1 MKNYLLPILFLV
13 ILSCNKTEASL
24 PPQKQENSNVS
35 QVSSP
40 QTNVQTQTII
50 FRDAQGNILTE
61 SQKDSIVQNTKGI
74 QALRSF
80 NDNTTEYILFKTFD
94 DLRGFVP
101 DDVVDNLIREDKLRK
116 SGGPAQVFRQ
126 RLLDKW
132 QNQPLPEKKFSL
144 MNGEEKS
151 FSDYFGSMLV
161 VNFWYT
167 TCGPCIIEMP
177 ALNQLVDD
185 YKESDINFL
194 SFSFDKKE
202 DLEINVKD
210 DMDALVQGED
220 LSEEFKTKA
229 STIFEA
235 AVSAKVLSE
244 VNQRIEE
251 LETNYKKEI
260 SEAKEEHLSTI
271 TEKVDGY
278 LNYVC
283 EEWMKENELAVE
295 KGIRSELVEDFMTG
309 LKNLFT
315 EHYID
320 IPEEKVDL
328 VDDLFEKVEEL
339 EQKLDESINTSVDI
353 KKELAEYRK
362 AETLR
367 EVSEDLADTEKE
379 KLGKLAEGI
388 DFEDKSQYSEKLEVI
403 KENYFP
409 KQQSETITEELEN
422 TEVEEQNSSEPDVD
436 PVMKRYVSSLTR
448 LNK

>member
-1 MKNYLLPILFLV
+1 MSEEILEQTAEELEEEQQAV
-13 ILSCNKTEASL
+13 A
-24 PPQKQENSNVS
+24 
-35 QVSSP
+35 VSS
-40 QTNVQTQTII
+40 
-50 FRDAQGNILTE
+50 
-61 SQKDSIVQNTKGI
+61 
-74 QALRSF
+74 
-80 NDNTTEYILFKTFD
+80 
-94 DLRGFVP
+94 
-101 DDVVDNLIREDKLRK
+101 
-116 SGGPAQVFRQ
+116 
-126 RLLDKW
+126 
-132 QNQPLPEKKFSL
+132 
-144 MNGEEKS
+144 GEEILDEAKAKVKEEDEEEGEEEVEEAVSVPKTKAGMIKALYNQLNTMKKSDLSDS
-151 FSDYFGSMLV
+151 FSKIMGSTLAEEEEPDEDEEEEETPMENKKL
-161 VNFWYT
+161 
-167 TCGPCIIEMP
+167 
-177 ALNQLVDD
+177 
-185 YKESDINFL
+185 
-194 SFSFDKKE
+194 KKE
-202 DLEINVKD
+202 DLEIDVKE
-210 DMDALVQGED
+210 DMDALVSGED

-235 AVSAKVLSE
+235 AVSAKVISE
-244 VNQRIEE
+244 VNQRVDE
-251 LETNYKKEI
+251 LEANYNIEM
-260 SEAKEEHLSTI
+260 SEAKEEHLSTV

-278 LNYVC
+278 LNYVT

-353 KKELAEYRK
+353 KKELAEYKK

-379 KLGKLAEGI
+379 KLGKLADGI

-422 TEVEEQNSSEPDVD
+422 TEEEQDISESVD
-436 PVMKRYVSSLTR
+436 PVMSKYASALTR

>member
-1 MKNYLLPILFLV
+1 MSEEILEQTAEELEEEQQAV
-13 ILSCNKTEASL
+13 AE
-24 PPQKQENSNVS
+24 E
-35 QVSSP
+35 SS
-40 QTNVQTQTII
+40 
-50 FRDAQGNILTE
+50 
-61 SQKDSIVQNTKGI
+61 
-74 QALRSF
+74 
-80 NDNTTEYILFKTFD
+80 
-94 DLRGFVP
+94 
-101 DDVVDNLIREDKLRK
+101 
-116 SGGPAQVFRQ
+116 
-126 RLLDKW
+126 
-132 QNQPLPEKKFSL
+132 
-144 MNGEEKS
+144 GEEILDEAKAKVKEDGDEEAEGEEEEVEESVSVPKTKAGMIKALYDQLNGMKKADLADS
-151 FSDYFGSMLV
+151 FSKIMGSTLAEEEGDEEEGEEEEAPMENKKL
-161 VNFWYT
+161 
-167 TCGPCIIEMP
+167 
-177 ALNQLVDD
+177 
-185 YKESDINFL
+185 
-194 SFSFDKKE
+194 KKE

-251 LETNYKKEI
+251 LETSYKKEI
-260 SEAKEEHLSTI
+260 AEAKEDHLSTV

-278 LNYVC
+278 LNYVV

-339 EQKLDESINTSVDI
+339 EQKLDESINTNVDV
-353 KKELAEYRK
+353 KKELAEYKRE
-362 AETLR
+362 ETLR

-388 DFEDKSQYSEKLEVI
+388 DFEDKSQYTEKLEVI

-422 TEVEEQNSSEPDVD
+422 TEKEQPSSEPDID
-436 PVMKRYVSSLTR
+436 PIMSKYASALTR
-448 LNK
+448 NNK

>member
-1 MKNYLLPILFLV
+1 MSEEILEQTAEELEEEQQAV
-13 ILSCNKTEASL
+13 AE
-24 PPQKQENSNVS
+24 
-35 QVSSP
+35 SS
-40 QTNVQTQTII
+40 
-50 FRDAQGNILTE
+50 
-61 SQKDSIVQNTKGI
+61 
-74 QALRSF
+74 
-80 NDNTTEYILFKTFD
+80 
-94 DLRGFVP
+94 
-101 DDVVDNLIREDKLRK
+101 
-116 SGGPAQVFRQ
+116 
-126 RLLDKW
+126 
-132 QNQPLPEKKFSL
+132 
-144 MNGEEKS
+144 GEEILDEAKAKVEKEEVDEEEVAEEKEEVEEAVSVPKTKAGMIKALYNQLNAMKKSELSDS
-151 FSDYFGSMLV
+151 FSKIMGSTL
-161 VNFWYT
+161 
-167 TCGPCIIEMP
+167 
-177 ALNQLVDD
+177 
-185 YKESDINFL
+185 KEEEEADEDEEEEKPMESKKL
-194 SFSFDKKE
+194 KKE
-202 DLEINVKD
+202 DLEIDVKED
-210 DMDALVQGED
+210 IEAIVNGED
-220 LSEEFKTKA
+220 LSEDFKTKA

-244 VNQRIEE
+244 VNQRIDE

-260 SEAKEEHLSTI
+260 TDAKAEHLSTV

-278 LNYVC
+278 LNYVT

-353 KKELAEYRK
+353 KKELAEYKK

-379 KLGKLAEGI
+379 KLGKLADGI

-422 TEVEEQNSSEPDVD
+422 TEVEEQDSSEPSTD

-448 LNK
+448 FNK

>member
-1 MKNYLLPILFLV
+1 MSEEILEQTAEELEEEQQAV
-13 ILSCNKTEASL
+13 A
-24 PPQKQENSNVS
+24 
-35 QVSSP
+35 VSS
-40 QTNVQTQTII
+40 
-50 FRDAQGNILTE
+50 
-61 SQKDSIVQNTKGI
+61 
-74 QALRSF
+74 
-80 NDNTTEYILFKTFD
+80 
-94 DLRGFVP
+94 
-101 DDVVDNLIREDKLRK
+101 
-116 SGGPAQVFRQ
+116 
-126 RLLDKW
+126 
-132 QNQPLPEKKFSL
+132 
-144 MNGEEKS
+144 GEEILDEAKAKVKEEDEEEGEEEVEEAVSVPKTKAGMIKALYNQLNTMKKSDLSDS
-151 FSDYFGSMLV
+151 FSKIMGSTLAEEEEADEDEEEEETPMENKKL
-161 VNFWYT
+161 
-167 TCGPCIIEMP
+167 
-177 ALNQLVDD
+177 
-185 YKESDINFL
+185 
-194 SFSFDKKE
+194 KKE
-202 DLEINVKD
+202 DLEIDVKE
-210 DMDALVQGED
+210 DMDALVSGED

-235 AVSAKVLSE
+235 AVSAKVISE
-244 VNQRIEE
+244 VNSRIDE
-251 LETNYKKEI
+251 LETSYKKEI
-260 SEAKEEHLSTI
+260 TDAKEEHLSTV

-278 LNYVC
+278 LNYVT

-353 KKELAEYRK
+353 KKELAEYKK

-422 TEVEEQNSSEPDVD
+422 TEKEQDSSEPVID
-436 PVMKRYVSSLTR
+436 PIMSKYASALTR

>member
-1 MKNYLLPILFLV
+1 MSEEILEQTAEELEEEQQAVAESSGEEILDEAKAKVEKEEVDEEEVAEEAEEVEEAVSVPKTKAGMIKALYNQLNTMKKSD
-13 ILSCNKTEASL
+13 LSDSFSKIMGST
-24 PPQKQENSNVS
+24 
-35 QVSSP
+35 
-40 QTNVQTQTII
+40 
-50 FRDAQGNILTE
+50 LTE
-61 SQKDSIVQNTKGI
+61 EEEAD
-74 QALRSF
+74 
-80 NDNTTEYILFKTFD
+80 
-94 DLRGFVP
+94 
-101 DDVVDNLIREDKLRK
+101 ED
-116 SGGPAQVFRQ
+116 
-126 RLLDKW
+126 
-132 QNQPLPEKKFSL
+132 EE
-144 MNGEEKS
+144 EEKP
-151 FSDYFGSMLV
+151 M
-161 VNFWYT
+161 
-167 TCGPCIIEMP
+167 
-177 ALNQLVDD
+177 
-185 YKESDINFL
+185 ESKKL
-194 SFSFDKKE
+194 KKE
-202 DLEINVKD
+202 DLEIDVKED
-210 DMDALVQGED
+210 IEAIVNGED
-220 LSEEFKTKA
+220 LSEDFKTKA

-244 VNQRIEE
+244 VNSRIDE

-260 SEAKEEHLSTI
+260 TEAKEEHLSTV

-278 LNYVC
+278 LNYVT

-367 EVSEDLADTEKE
+367 EVSEGLADTEKE
-379 KLGKLAEGI
+379 KLGKLADGI

-422 TEVEEQNSSEPDVD
+422 TEEEQNISESTTD
-436 PVMKRYVSSLTR
+436 PIMSKYASALTR

>member
-1 MKNYLLPILFLV
+1 MSEEILEQTAEELEEEQQAVAESSGEEILDEAKTKVKEEGEEGDDEEEKEVEEAVSVPKTKAGMIKALYDQLSAMKKSD
-13 ILSCNKTEASL
+13 LSDSFSKIMGST
-24 PPQKQENSNVS
+24 
-35 QVSSP
+35 
-40 QTNVQTQTII
+40 
-50 FRDAQGNILTE
+50 LTE
-61 SQKDSIVQNTKGI
+61 D
-74 QALRSF
+74 
-80 NDNTTEYILFKTFD
+80 EH
-94 DLRGFVP
+94 
-101 DDVVDNLIREDKLRK
+101 E
-116 SGGPAQVFRQ
+116 
-126 RLLDKW
+126 
-132 QNQPLPEKKFSL
+132 E
-144 MNGEEKS
+144 GEEEEEEEKP
-151 FSDYFGSMLV
+151 V
-161 VNFWYT
+161 
-167 TCGPCIIEMP
+167 
-177 ALNQLVDD
+177 
-185 YKESDINFL
+185 ESKKL
-194 SFSFDKKE
+194 KKE
-202 DLEINVKD
+202 DLEIDIKD
-210 DMDALVQGED
+210 DIEAITNGED
-220 LSEEFKTKA
+220 LSEDFKTKA

-251 LETNYKKEI
+251 LETSYKKEI
-260 SEAKEEHLSTI
+260 TEAKEEHLSTI

-278 LNYVC
+278 LNYVT

-353 KKELAEYRK
+353 KKELAEYKK

-379 KLGKLAEGI
+379 KLGKLAGGI

-422 TEVEEQNSSEPDVD
+422 TEEEQDSSESSTD
-436 PVMKRYVSSLTR
+436 PVMSRYVSSLTR
-448 LNK
+448 FNK

>member
-1 MKNYLLPILFLV
+1 MSEEILEQTAEELEEEQQAV
-13 ILSCNKTEASL
+13 AE
-24 PPQKQENSNVS
+24 
-35 QVSSP
+35 SS
-40 QTNVQTQTII
+40 
-50 FRDAQGNILTE
+50 
-61 SQKDSIVQNTKGI
+61 
-74 QALRSF
+74 
-80 NDNTTEYILFKTFD
+80 
-94 DLRGFVP
+94 
-101 DDVVDNLIREDKLRK
+101 
-116 SGGPAQVFRQ
+116 
-126 RLLDKW
+126 
-132 QNQPLPEKKFSL
+132 
-144 MNGEEKS
+144 GEEILDEAKAKVEKEEVDEEEVAEEAEEVEEAVSVPKTKAGMIKALYNQLNAMKKADLSDS
-151 FSDYFGSMLV
+151 FSKIMGSTLAEEEEADEDEEETPMENKKL
-161 VNFWYT
+161 
-167 TCGPCIIEMP
+167 
-177 ALNQLVDD
+177 
-185 YKESDINFL
+185 
-194 SFSFDKKE
+194 KKE
-202 DLEINVKD
+202 DLEIDVKED
-210 DMDALVQGED
+210 IEAIVNGED

-244 VNQRIEE
+244 VNSRIDE
-251 LETNYKKEI
+251 LETSYKKEI
-260 SEAKEEHLSTI
+260 TDAKEEHLSTV

-278 LNYVC
+278 LNYVT

-353 KKELAEYRK
+353 KKELAEYKK

-379 KLGKLAEGI
+379 KLGKLADGI

-422 TEVEEQNSSEPDVD
+422 TEEEQDSSESSVD
-436 PVMKRYVSSLTR
+436 PVMSKYASALTR

>member
-1 MKNYLLPILFLV
+1 MSEEILEQTAEELEEEQQAV
-13 ILSCNKTEASL
+13 AE
-24 PPQKQENSNVS
+24 
-35 QVSSP
+35 SS
-40 QTNVQTQTII
+40 
-50 FRDAQGNILTE
+50 
-61 SQKDSIVQNTKGI
+61 
-74 QALRSF
+74 
-80 NDNTTEYILFKTFD
+80 
-94 DLRGFVP
+94 
-101 DDVVDNLIREDKLRK
+101 
-116 SGGPAQVFRQ
+116 
-126 RLLDKW
+126 
-132 QNQPLPEKKFSL
+132 
-144 MNGEEKS
+144 GEEILDEAKAKVEKEEVDEEEVAEEKEEVEEAVSVPKTKAGMIKALYNQLNGMKKSDLSDS
-151 FSDYFGSMLV
+151 FSKIMGSTLAEEEEADEDEEETPMENKKL
-161 VNFWYT
+161 
-167 TCGPCIIEMP
+167 
-177 ALNQLVDD
+177 
-185 YKESDINFL
+185 
-194 SFSFDKKE
+194 KKE
-202 DLEINVKD
+202 DLEIDVKED
-210 DMDALVQGED
+210 IEAIVNGED

-244 VNQRIEE
+244 VNQRIDE

-260 SEAKEEHLSTI
+260 TDAKEEHLSTV

-278 LNYVC
+278 LNYVT

-353 KKELAEYRK
+353 KKELAEYKK

-379 KLGKLAEGI
+379 KLGKLADGI

-422 TEVEEQNSSEPDVD
+422 TEKEQDISESVD
-436 PVMKRYVSSLTR
+436 PIMSKYASALTR

>member
-1 MKNYLLPILFLV
+1 MSEEILEQTAEELEEEQQAVAESSGEEILDEAKAKVEKEEVDEEEVAEEKEEVEETVSVPKTKAGMIKALYDQLSAMKKSD
-13 ILSCNKTEASL
+13 LSDSFSKIMGST
-24 PPQKQENSNVS
+24 
-35 QVSSP
+35 
-40 QTNVQTQTII
+40 
-50 FRDAQGNILTE
+50 LTE
-61 SQKDSIVQNTKGI
+61 VDEEHEEDEEE
-74 QALRSF
+74 
-80 NDNTTEYILFKTFD
+80 DNPKYEAK
-94 DLRGFVP
+94 
-101 DDVVDNLIREDKLRK
+101 KL
-116 SGGPAQVFRQ
+116 
-126 RLLDKW
+126 
-132 QNQPLPEKKFSL
+132 
-144 MNGEEKS
+144 
-151 FSDYFGSMLV
+151 
-161 VNFWYT
+161 
-167 TCGPCIIEMP
+167 
-177 ALNQLVDD
+177 
-185 YKESDINFL
+185 
-194 SFSFDKKE
+194 KKE
-202 DLEINVKD
+202 DLEIDVKD
-210 DMDALVQGED
+210 DIEAITNGED
-220 LSEEFKTKA
+220 LSEDFKTKA

-244 VNQRIEE
+244 VNQRIDE
-251 LETNYKKEI
+251 LETSYKKEI
-260 SEAKEEHLSTI
+260 TDAKEEHLSTV

-278 LNYVC
+278 LNYVT

-353 KKELAEYRK
+353 KKELAEYKK

-379 KLGKLAEGI
+379 KLGKLADGI

-422 TEVEEQNSSEPDVD
+422 TEEEQTISESITD
-436 PVMKRYVSSLTR
+436 PIMSKYASALTR

>member
-1 MKNYLLPILFLV
+1 MSEEILEQTAEELEEEQQAVAESSGEEILDEAKTKVKEEGEEEEGEEEVEEEVKETVSVPKTKAGMIKALYDQLNGMKKAD
-13 ILSCNKTEASL
+13 LSDSFSKIMGST
-24 PPQKQENSNVS
+24 
-35 QVSSP
+35 
-40 QTNVQTQTII
+40 
-50 FRDAQGNILTE
+50 LTE
-61 SQKDSIVQNTKGI
+61 VDEEHGEDDEEE
-74 QALRSF
+74 
-80 NDNTTEYILFKTFD
+80 DNPKYEAK
-94 DLRGFVP
+94 
-101 DDVVDNLIREDKLRK
+101 KL
-116 SGGPAQVFRQ
+116 
-126 RLLDKW
+126 
-132 QNQPLPEKKFSL
+132 
-144 MNGEEKS
+144 
-151 FSDYFGSMLV
+151 
-161 VNFWYT
+161 
-167 TCGPCIIEMP
+167 
-177 ALNQLVDD
+177 
-185 YKESDINFL
+185 
-194 SFSFDKKE
+194 KKE
-202 DLEINVKD
+202 DLEIDVKD
-210 DMDALVQGED
+210 DIEAITNGED
-220 LSEEFKTKA
+220 LSEDFKTKA

-251 LETNYKKEI
+251 LETSYKKEI
-260 SEAKEEHLSTI
+260 TDAKEEHLSTV

-278 LNYVC
+278 LNYVT

-353 KKELAEYRK
+353 KKELAEYKK

-379 KLGKLAEGI
+379 KLGKLADGI

-422 TEVEEQNSSEPDVD
+422 TEVEEQDSSEPSVD

>member
-1 MKNYLLPILFLV
+1 MSEEILEQTAEELEEEQQAVAESSGEEILDEAKTKVKEEDEEEEGEEEVEEAVSVPKTKAGMIKALYDQLSAMKKSD
-13 ILSCNKTEASL
+13 LSDSFSKIMGST
-24 PPQKQENSNVS
+24 
-35 QVSSP
+35 
-40 QTNVQTQTII
+40 
-50 FRDAQGNILTE
+50 LTE
-61 SQKDSIVQNTKGI
+61 D
-74 QALRSF
+74 
-80 NDNTTEYILFKTFD
+80 EH
-94 DLRGFVP
+94 
-101 DDVVDNLIREDKLRK
+101 E
-116 SGGPAQVFRQ
+116 
-126 RLLDKW
+126 
-132 QNQPLPEKKFSL
+132 E
-144 MNGEEKS
+144 GEEEEEEKP
-151 FSDYFGSMLV
+151 V
-161 VNFWYT
+161 
-167 TCGPCIIEMP
+167 
-177 ALNQLVDD
+177 
-185 YKESDINFL
+185 ESKKL
-194 SFSFDKKE
+194 KKE
-202 DLEINVKD
+202 DLEIDIKEDIEAITN
-210 DMDALVQGED
+210 GED
-220 LSEEFKTKA
+220 LSDDFKTKA

-251 LETNYKKEI
+251 LETSYKKEI
-260 SEAKEEHLSTI
+260 TDAKEEHLSTI

-278 LNYVC
+278 LNYVT

-353 KKELAEYRK
+353 KKELAEYKK

-379 KLGKLAEGI
+379 KLGKLADGI

-422 TEVEEQNSSEPDVD
+422 TEEEQDSSESSTD
-436 PVMKRYVSSLTR
+436 PVMSRYVSSLTR
-448 LNK
+448 FNK

>member
-1 MKNYLLPILFLV
+1 MSEEILEQQSEEELEEAKVAAVKSSGRKIKEQDDEEEGDEEEVKEENGDEEEEGDEDEEEVEEAVSVPKTKAGMIKALYNQLNAMKKAD
-13 ILSCNKTEASL
+13 LSDSFSKIMGST
-24 PPQKQENSNVS
+24 
-35 QVSSP
+35 
-40 QTNVQTQTII
+40 
-50 FRDAQGNILTE
+50 LTE
-61 SQKDSIVQNTKGI
+61 
-74 QALRSF
+74 
-80 NDNTTEYILFKTFD
+80 ED
-94 DLRGFVP
+94 D
-101 DDVVDNLIREDKLRK
+101 E
-116 SGGPAQVFRQ
+116 
-126 RLLDKW
+126 
-132 QNQPLPEKKFSL
+132 EEE
-144 MNGEEKS
+144 GEEEEP
-151 FSDYFGSMLV
+151 V
-161 VNFWYT
+161 
-167 TCGPCIIEMP
+167 
-177 ALNQLVDD
+177 
-185 YKESDINFL
+185 ESKKL
-194 SFSFDKKE
+194 KKE
-202 DLEINVKD
+202 DLEIDVKED
-210 DMDALVQGED
+210 IEAIVNGED

-244 VNQRIEE
+244 VNQRIDE

-260 SEAKEEHLSTI
+260 TEAKEEHLSTV

-278 LNYVC
+278 LNYVT

-379 KLGKLAEGI
+379 KLGKLADGI

-422 TEVEEQNSSEPDVD
+422 TEKEQDSSESSVD
-436 PVMKRYVSSLTR
+436 PVMSKYASALTR

>member
-1 MKNYLLPILFLV
+1 MSEEILEQTAEELEEEQQAV
-13 ILSCNKTEASL
+13 AE
-24 PPQKQENSNVS
+24 
-35 QVSSP
+35 SS
-40 QTNVQTQTII
+40 
-50 FRDAQGNILTE
+50 
-61 SQKDSIVQNTKGI
+61 
-74 QALRSF
+74 
-80 NDNTTEYILFKTFD
+80 
-94 DLRGFVP
+94 
-101 DDVVDNLIREDKLRK
+101 
-116 SGGPAQVFRQ
+116 
-126 RLLDKW
+126 
-132 QNQPLPEKKFSL
+132 
-144 MNGEEKS
+144 GEEILDEAKAKVEKEEVDEEEVAEEKEEVEEAVSVPKTKAGMIKALYNQLNAMKKADLSDS
-151 FSDYFGSMLV
+151 FSKIMGSTLAEEEEADEDEEEPV
-161 VNFWYT
+161 
-167 TCGPCIIEMP
+167 
-177 ALNQLVDD
+177 
-185 YKESDINFL
+185 ESKKL
-194 SFSFDKKE
+194 KKE
-202 DLEINVKD
+202 DLEIDVKED
-210 DMDALVQGED
+210 IEAIVNGED
-220 LSEEFKTKA
+220 LSEDFKTKA

-244 VNQRIEE
+244 VNQRIEK
-251 LETNYKKEI
+251 LEDDYKKEI
-260 SEAKEEHLSTI
+260 TEAKEEHLSTV

-278 LNYVC
+278 LNYVV

-353 KKELAEYRK
+353 KKELAEYKK

-379 KLGKLAEGI
+379 KLGKLADGI

-409 KQQSETITEELEN
+409 KQQSEVITEELEN
-422 TEVEEQNSSEPDVD
+422 TEKEQDSSESSVD
-436 PVMKRYVSSLTR
+436 PIMSKYASALTR

>member
-1 MKNYLLPILFLV
+1 MSEEILEQTAEELEEEQQAVAESLGGEILDETKTDVKEDEEEEEVEEAVSVPKTKAGMIKALYDQLNNMKKSD
-13 ILSCNKTEASL
+13 LSDSFSKIMGST
-24 PPQKQENSNVS
+24 
-35 QVSSP
+35 
-40 QTNVQTQTII
+40 
-50 FRDAQGNILTE
+50 LTE
-61 SQKDSIVQNTKGI
+61 
-74 QALRSF
+74 
-80 NDNTTEYILFKTFD
+80 EE
-94 DLRGFVP
+94 
-101 DDVVDNLIREDKLRK
+101 EDYDEDEEEPMESKKL
-116 SGGPAQVFRQ
+116 
-126 RLLDKW
+126 
-132 QNQPLPEKKFSL
+132 
-144 MNGEEKS
+144 
-151 FSDYFGSMLV
+151 
-161 VNFWYT
+161 
-167 TCGPCIIEMP
+167 
-177 ALNQLVDD
+177 
-185 YKESDINFL
+185 
-194 SFSFDKKE
+194 KKE
-202 DLEINVKD
+202 DLEIDVKED
-210 DMDALVQGED
+210 IEAIVNGED
-220 LSEEFKTKA
+220 LSEEFKNKA

-251 LETNYKKEI
+251 LETSYKKEL
-260 SEAKEEHLSTI
+260 SEAKEEHLSTV

-278 LNYVC
+278 LNYIV

-353 KKELAEYRK
+353 KKELAEYKK

-379 KLGKLAEGI
+379 KLGKLADGI
-388 DFEDKSQYSEKLEVI
+388 NFEDKSQYSEKLEVI

-422 TEVEEQNSSEPDVD
+422 TEEEQTISESITD
-436 PVMKRYVSSLTR
+436 PIMSKYASALTR

>member
-1 MKNYLLPILFLV
+1 MSEEILEQTAEELEEEQQAVAESSGEEILDEAKTKVKEEGEEEEGEEEVEEAVSVPKTKAGMIKALYDQLSAMKKSD
-13 ILSCNKTEASL
+13 LSDSFSKIMGST
-24 PPQKQENSNVS
+24 
-35 QVSSP
+35 
-40 QTNVQTQTII
+40 
-50 FRDAQGNILTE
+50 LTE
-61 SQKDSIVQNTKGI
+61 D
-74 QALRSF
+74 
-80 NDNTTEYILFKTFD
+80 EHE
-94 DLRGFVP
+94 
-101 DDVVDNLIREDKLRK
+101 ED
-116 SGGPAQVFRQ
+116 
-126 RLLDKW
+126 
-132 QNQPLPEKKFSL
+132 EEEEE
-144 MNGEEKS
+144 EEKP
-151 FSDYFGSMLV
+151 V
-161 VNFWYT
+161 
-167 TCGPCIIEMP
+167 
-177 ALNQLVDD
+177 
-185 YKESDINFL
+185 ESKKL
-194 SFSFDKKE
+194 KKE
-202 DLEINVKD
+202 DLEIDIKD
-210 DMDALVQGED
+210 DIEAITNGED
-220 LSEEFKTKA
+220 LSEDFKTKA

-251 LETNYKKEI
+251 LETSYKKEI
-260 SEAKEEHLSTI
+260 TDAKEEHLSTI

-278 LNYVC
+278 LNYVT

-353 KKELAEYRK
+353 KKELAEYKK

-379 KLGKLAEGI
+379 KLGKLADGI

-422 TEVEEQNSSEPDVD
+422 TEEEQDSSESSTD
-436 PVMKRYVSSLTR
+436 PVMSRYVSSLTR
-448 LNK
+448 FNK

>member
-1 MKNYLLPILFLV
+1 MSEEILEQTAEELEEEQQAVAESSGEEILDEAKTKVKEEDEEEEGEEEVEEAVSVPKTKAGMIKALYDQLSAMKKSD
-13 ILSCNKTEASL
+13 LSDSFSKIMGST
-24 PPQKQENSNVS
+24 
-35 QVSSP
+35 
-40 QTNVQTQTII
+40 
-50 FRDAQGNILTE
+50 LTE
-61 SQKDSIVQNTKGI
+61 D
-74 QALRSF
+74 
-80 NDNTTEYILFKTFD
+80 EHE
-94 DLRGFVP
+94 
-101 DDVVDNLIREDKLRK
+101 ED
-116 SGGPAQVFRQ
+116 
-126 RLLDKW
+126 
-132 QNQPLPEKKFSL
+132 EEEE
-144 MNGEEKS
+144 EEKP
-151 FSDYFGSMLV
+151 V
-161 VNFWYT
+161 
-167 TCGPCIIEMP
+167 
-177 ALNQLVDD
+177 
-185 YKESDINFL
+185 ESKKL
-194 SFSFDKKE
+194 KKE
-202 DLEINVKD
+202 DLEIDIKEDIEAITN
-210 DMDALVQGED
+210 GED
-220 LSEEFKTKA
+220 LSEDFKTKA

-251 LETNYKKEI
+251 LETSYKKEI
-260 SEAKEEHLSTI
+260 TDAKEEHLSTI

-278 LNYVC
+278 LNYVT

-353 KKELAEYRK
+353 KKELAEYKK

-379 KLGKLAEGI
+379 KLGKLADGI

-422 TEVEEQNSSEPDVD
+422 TEEEQDSSESSTD
-436 PVMKRYVSSLTR
+436 PVMSRYVSSLTR
-448 LNK
+448 FNK